1 MPRTFAVRGEAGHGE
16 QKKVRGVQVTILGSG
31 SSGNAT
37 LVSTARTRL
46 LLDAGFSRRETLR
59 RLAAA
64 GEPTDG
70 VQAILISHEHGDHV
84 QGLWALAQAWEA
96 TVYLT
101 EGTWEALP
109 WVRELPRVETFR
121 PGQRFPVGDIEV
133 TPFATPHD
141 AAEPV
146 AFRFQADGAQAA
158 VVTDI
163 GFVTELI
170 KQQVRGVDCLI
181 MESNHDLELLRNGP
195 YPWHVKQRVLS
206 RLGHLSN
213 LDLGRFLGADYDG
226 AARYLVLAHLSENN
240 NLPELARMSAAEAL
254 THRQVRFP
262 LSLPRQAELFL
273 SSQHAPLGPIRL

>member
-1 MPRTFAVRGEAGHGE
+1 
-16 QKKVRGVQVTILGSG
+16 VQVTILGSG

-133 TPFATPHD
+133 LATS
-141 AAEPV
+141 
-146 AFRFQADGAQAA
+146 G
-158 VVTDI
+158 I
-163 GFVTELI
+163 
-170 KQQVRGVDCLI
+170 
-181 MESNHDLELLRNGP
+181 
-195 YPWHVKQRVLS
+195 
-206 RLGHLSN
+206 
-213 LDLGRFLGADYDG
+213 
-226 AARYLVLAHLSENN
+226 SEAPA
-240 NLPELARMSAAEAL
+240 PEA
-254 THRQVRFP
+254 P
-262 LSLPRQAELFL
+262 K
-273 SSQHAPLGPIRL
+273 SSKDEVPAGTK